1 MSYDLIISKGRVVD
15 GAGNPW
21 YRGDLAVSEGRIAAV
36 GVLAE
41 AEAERVIDAGGMV
54 VAPGFV
60 DAHSHSDAETLIY
73 RQMEG
78 TVMQGITTVVA
89 GQCGSSLAPIDPE
102 LREEL
107 ERRAAGSMPP
117 EVEFKFTWITFDEYL
132 KEEEKSGL
140 GANVAH
146 LVGHGAIRT
155 AAVGFDARDPTEE
168 ELEEMRRLTAEAME
182 AGAFGLS
189 TGLIYPPGIFART
202 EEIIELAKVAARYGG
217 VYDSHIRGEGKTL
230 LRAVEEAITIGER
243 AGLPVQISHHKAAA
257 REVWGKSVET
267 LRMMEEARG
276 RGVDVTLDQYPYRA
290 GATGLVSLLP
300 PWAHDGGVEKLLE
313 RLRDPEQRERMRRDI
328 EKGLPDWQNFAGEAG
343 WENIYVTYVKTE
355 ANRAVEGR
363 NLSEIREMR
372 GDPDEFTSLH
382 RLLLEEEGAGG
393 MIIFMMEEDDIR
405 RIMQHPLHMV
415 GTDAGSVA
423 PTGIM
428 SRGKPHP
435 RHYGTYPRILGRYV
449 REQGLLR
456 LEEAVRKMTSLPA
469 QRFGLLDRGLLRPG
483 MWADI
488 TVFNPETVIDKATFK
503 DPHQFPEGIEYVIV
517 GGQVTVDG
525 GEYTGAL
532 AGRTLR
538 KR

>member
-41 AEAERVIDAGGMV
+41 AEAERVIDAGGLV

-155 AAVGFDARDPTEE
+155 AAVGFDARDPAEE

-276 RGVDVTLDQYPYRA
+276 RGVDVTLD
-290 GATGLVSLLP
+290 
-300 PWAHDGGVEKLLE
+300 
-313 RLRDPEQRERMRRDI
+313 
-328 EKGLPDWQNFAGEAG
+328 
-343 WENIYVTYVKTE
+343 
-355 ANRAVEGR
+355 
-363 NLSEIREMR
+363 
-372 GDPDEFTSLH
+372 
-382 RLLLEEEGAGG
+382 
-393 MIIFMMEEDDIR
+393 
-405 RIMQHPLHMV
+405 
-415 GTDAGSVA
+415 
-423 PTGIM
+423 
-428 SRGKPHP
+428 
-435 RHYGTYPRILGRYV
+435 
-449 REQGLLR
+449 
-456 LEEAVRKMTSLPA
+456 
-469 QRFGLLDRGLLRPG
+469 
-483 MWADI
+483 
-488 TVFNPETVIDKATFK
+488 
-503 DPHQFPEGIEYVIV
+503 
-517 GGQVTVDG
+517 
-525 GEYTGAL
+525 
-532 AGRTLR
+532 
-538 KR
+538 